1 MSIDHIEFNS
11 PGFAAL
17 LGDDSVREM
26 IQGYTDDIKAK
37 ADAYIVGDSEGF
49 KADVRTVGVRPV
61 GLVGTTDMATM
72 IAESE
77 QKALTKAVH
86 G

>member
-1 MSIDHIEFNS
+1 MITGIEFNS
-11 PGFAAL
+11 DGFDAL
-17 LGDDSVREM
+17 LGSDAVQEM
-26 IQGYTDDIKAK
+26 IQGYTDEIKAK

>member
-1 MSIDHIEFNS
+1 MIRIEFNS
-11 PGFAAL
+11 EGFAAL
-17 LGDDSVREM
+17 LKGSEVQQM
-26 IQGYTDDIKAK
+26 IEGHTNEVKQR
-37 ADAYIVGDSEGF
+37 ADAYIVGESQGF
-49 KADVRTVGVRPV
+49 KGDTKLMGTRWV

-77 QKALTKAVH
+77 QKALEKAVN